1 MRFGFV
7 LPGGSAVEQLDLAV
21 VADEAGWD
29 GVFVWEASYGVD
41 PWTLLAA
48 MSQRTTN
55 VRLGTMLT
63 PLPWR
68 RPWKVASQVLTLDQL
83 SGGRAVLAVGL
94 GAVDDALGTT
104 GEETDRRVRAER
116 LDEGIDV
123 VRRLLEGKRTFS
135 GRHYTVD
142 LQAREDL
149 DATAA
154 VVQRPRP
161 PIWCVGVWSRPKSMR
176 RVIRCDGLIP
186 MCMGDDGMRQ
196 VEPRDVEEM
205 IGWLA
210 WHGGERRQFDVVV
223 EGETPE
229 DDPAEASTIV
239 GKWAEAGASWWL
251 ETRWGMPHHGP
262 EKMAEV
268 RRRLQAGPPHQKES
282 PPEGVSPEGVNPAG
296 VSPRGPR

>member
-1 MRFGFV
+1 MKFGFV
-7 LPGGSAVEQLDLAV
+7 LPGGSAVEQLELAV
-21 VADEAGWD
+21 VADQAGWD

-48 MSQRTTN
+48 MSQRTSH

-116 LDEGIDV
+116 LDEGIDL
-123 VRRLLEGKRTFS
+123 VRGLFAGKKKFS
-135 GRHYTVD
+135 GRHYTIN
-142 LQAREDL
+142 LEAREDL
-149 DATAA
+149 DATTA
-154 VVQRPRP
+154 VVQQPRP
-161 PIWCVGVWSRPKSMR
+161 PIWVVGAWPRPKSMK
-176 RVIRCDGLIP
+176 RVIRGDGLIP
-186 MCMGDDGMRQ
+186 MCLDDDGMRP
-196 VEPRDVEEM
+196 VEPRDIEEM

-210 WHGGERRQFDVVV
+210 WHGGERRQFDVIV
-223 EGETPE
+223 EGETPA
-229 DDPAEASTIV
+229 DDPAEATATVTKFSD
-239 GKWAEAGASWWL
+239 AGASWWL
-251 ETRWGMPHHGP
+251 ETRWGAPNHGA

-268 RRRLQAGPPHQKES
+268 RRRLEAGPPTTS
-282 PPEGVSPEGVNPAG
+282 G
-296 VSPRGPR
+296 

>member
-1 MRFGFV
+1 MKFGFV
-7 LPGGSAVEQLDLAV
+7 LPGGSAVEQLELAV
-21 VADEAGWD
+21 LADQTGWD

-83 SGGRAVLAVGL
+83 SGGRAILAVGL
-94 GAVDDALGTT
+94 GAVDDALGQT

-116 LDEGIDV
+116 LDEGIDL
-123 VRRLLEGKRTFS
+123 VRGLLAGKKKFS
-135 GRHYTVD
+135 GRHYSVD
-142 LQAREDL
+142 LSAREDL

-161 PIWCVGVWSRPKSMR
+161 PIWVVGVWPRPKSMR
-176 RVIRCDGLIP
+176 RVIRGDGLIP
-186 MCMGDDGMRQ
+186 MCMGDDGVRPA
-196 VEPRDVEEM
+196 EPSDIEEM

-210 WHGGERRQFDVVV
+210 WTGGERRQFDVIV
-223 EGETPE
+223 EGETP
-229 DDPAEASTIV
+229 DDNPAEAAAIV
-239 GKWAEAGASWWL
+239 TRWSDVGASWWL
-251 ETRWGMPHHGP
+251 ETRWGDPNHGP
-262 EKMAEV
+262 ERLAQV
-268 RRRLQAGPPHQKES
+268 RRRLEAGPPSQ
-282 PPEGVSPEGVNPAG
+282 P
-296 VSPRGPR
+296 